1 MTDSREEA
9 KDVLCQI
16 LVAAGGELKKKVA
29 LYKAFY
35 FAHLY
40 YWQTGE
46 GTLTDYPI
54 VRMPQGPGIEQG
66 NVLLRELEAEGK
78 IRIEKERNGPFAE
91 YSFALVEPYRV
102 DRNDPRYLA
111 IDNAVDFIKE
121 KSSKELSEIT
131 HEHSRSWQK
140 ANDGEELNIYV
151 DLLDDEEY
159 ITIQKHLNEAEDMV
173 NSVFG

>member
-1 MTDSREEA
+1 MTDSREQA

-54 VRMPQGPGIEQG
+54 VHMPQ
-66 NVLLRELEAEGK
+66 
-78 IRIEKERNGPFAE
+78 
-91 YSFALVEPYRV
+91 
-102 DRNDPRYLA
+102 
-111 IDNAVDFIKE
+111 
-121 KSSKELSEIT
+121 
-131 HEHSRSWQK
+131 
-140 ANDGEELNIYV
+140 
-151 DLLDDEEY
+151 
-159 ITIQKHLNEAEDMV
+159 
-173 NSVFG
+173 